1 MASWLRTMT
10 RQFLAALFGCTLLA
24 ANAAQPL
31 PESPPRAP
39 TEFESAVEHL
49 DAALRDRVLVRD
61 DARARFI
68 AAQFARAD
76 PDLLVRD
83 LAAAFAREPR
93 EILYL
98 ASLASACMERT
109 LPVRPECAATDYL
122 AQWSFRDGDNALPWL
137 LLAERAR
144 RRNDLATM
152 AAHVN
157 EAAQQPRFDEYSSRM
172 LAAYWKELEPLA
184 RPGERG
190 TAAMLARLYANSW
203 PVAIDAPILAVC
215 APRRMAT
222 DEALRA
228 ACGGIGKTMAQRGS
242 TILARVLGAGLMERS
257 VSASAK
263 GAVARDADALLRQL
277 QVRCGDSDAQVSP
290 GLESAEP
297 RERGRASEL
306 AVALVVDAIATDETT
321 ACERQLERLQRTK

>member
-1 MASWLRTMT
+1 MTSWLHTMT
-10 RQFLAALFGCTLLA
+10 HRGLAGLFGCTLWA

-31 PESPPRAP
+31 PEFPQRAP
-39 TEFESAVEHL
+39 TEFESTVERL
-49 DAALRDRVLVRD
+49 NAALRDLVLVRD

-68 AAQFARAD
+68 SAQFARAD
-76 PDLLVRD
+76 PETLVQD

-93 EILYL
+93 EPLYL
-98 ASLASACMERT
+98 ASLAFACMERT

-152 AAHVN
+152 AAHVDK
-157 EAAQQPRFDEYSSRM
+157 AAQQPRFDDYWSRM

-190 TAAMLARLYANSW
+190 TAAMLARLYAGSK
-203 PVAIDAPILAVC
+203 PVAMDSPILAVC
-215 APRRMAT
+215 AAGRMAA

-228 ACGGIGKTMAQRGS
+228 SCGGVGKMMAQRS
-242 TILARVLGAGLMERS
+242 SSFLARVLGAGLTERS
-257 VSASAK
+257 MSASVR
-263 GAVARDADALLRQL
+263 GPVARDADPPLRQL
-277 QVRCGDSDAQVSP
+277 QVRCGDSDGQVSR
-290 GLESAEP
+290 GLDSADS
-297 RERGRASEL
+297 RERGQAIEL
-306 AVALVVDAIATDETT
+306 AVAFVVDAIATDETT
-321 ACERQLERLQRTK
+321 ACERQLARLQRTK

>member
-10 RQFLAALFGCTLLA
+10 LQFLAVLFGCTLLV
-24 ANAAQPL
+24 ANAALPV

-39 TEFESAVEHL
+39 TEFESAAERL

-76 PDLLVRD
+76 PEALVQD

-98 ASLASACMERT
+98 ASLASACIERT

-152 AAHVN
+152 AAHLN
-157 EAAQQPRFDEYSSRM
+157 KAAQQPRFDEYWSRM
-172 LAAYWKELEPLA
+172 LAAYWKELEPMA

-190 TAAMLARLYANSW
+190 IAAMLARLYASSW
-203 PVAIDAPILAVC
+203 PVAIDSPILAVC
-215 APRRMAT
+215 AAGRMAT

-228 ACGGIGKTMAQRGS
+228 SCGGVGKTMAQRGS
-242 TILARVLGAGLMERS
+242 SLLTRVLGAGLMERS
-257 VSASAK
+257 VATTPKA
-263 GAVARDADALLRQL
+263 GVARDADALIRQL
-277 QVRCGDSDAQVSP
+277 QVRCGDSDAQISR
-290 GLESAEP
+290 GLDSKDP
-297 RERGRASEL
+297 RERGRATEL
-306 AVALVVDAIATDETT
+306 AVAVVVDAIATDETT
-321 ACERQLERLQRTK
+321 ACERQLERLPRTK

>member
-1 MASWLRTMT
+1 MAGILHTMA
-10 RQFLAALFGCTLLA
+10 RQFLVALFGCTVFT
-24 ANAAQPL
+24 ANAAQSL
-31 PESPPRAP
+31 PERTSRARI
-39 TEFESAVEHL
+39 EFESAAERI

-76 PDLLVRD
+76 PGPLVRN

-98 ASLASACMERT
+98 ASLASACMEPT

-122 AQWSFRDGDNALPWL
+122 AQWSFREGDNALPWL
-137 LLAERAR
+137 MLAERAR
-144 RRNDLATM
+144 RRNDLETM

-157 EAAQQPRFDEYSSRM
+157 KAAQQPRFDEYWSRM

-184 RPGERG
+184 GPGERG
-190 TAAMLARLYANSW
+190 SAAMLARSYASLK

-215 APRRMAT
+215 AAGRMAA
-222 DEALRA
+222 DEALRGS
-228 ACGGIGKTMAQRGS
+228 CGGVGKTMEQRGS
-242 TILARVLGAGLMERS
+242 SLLTRVLGASLIDRA

-263 GAVARDADALLRQL
+263 GEVARNTDALLRRLQL
-277 QVRCGDSDAQVSP
+277 RCGDLDAQVSR
-290 GLESAEP
+290 GLESADP
-297 RERGRASEL
+297 RERGRATEL
-306 AVALVVDAIATDETT
+306 AVTLVVDAIATDEVT
-321 ACERQLERLQRTK
+321 ACSRLLEWLQRAK